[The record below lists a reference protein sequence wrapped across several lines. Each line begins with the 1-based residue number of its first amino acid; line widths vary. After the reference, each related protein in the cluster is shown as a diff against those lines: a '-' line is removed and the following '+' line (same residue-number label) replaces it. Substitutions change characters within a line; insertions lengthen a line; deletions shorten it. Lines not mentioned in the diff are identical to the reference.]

1 MGGIDSTVVAAIC
14 HEVSKKTGIPLI
26 GRSLPIKNK
35 SDEFDVSKLVGE
47 AFCDEFKVF
56 NLSSSYKSV
65 LFDLCA
71 DTGLIKDCKGYDWYW
86 LSDLEELAGRT
97 PIANGNIQ
105 ARCRM
110 IHLYDIASIRKGL
123 VMSTDNQTE
132 YQLGFWTIHGDVG
145 DFDPKCVEIVNR
157 IVKETGCKVVV
168 SSSWRAEANLQS
180 IFDKVGLKFKIHSI
194 TPFGDHRGCEIRD
207 WLASETEPYVYAIL
221 DDDRSMLAE
230 QRKYFIKTNTV
241 TGITDEDA
249 RHVINILN
257 RNDMW
262 NDKLNSLI
270 MESMKNHDAVRTTV
284 LRAIKT
290 EFSNYA
296 TAKNAKP
303 LDNAAEVAIIKKLR
317 DQRIDN
323 AEQYRMVGRQDL
335 YDNEMAESLIL
346 NEFLPEVPDDKVLAL
361 GLVEVCALQGCEDG
375 PKIPKSKM
383 GIIIKELKAM
393 FPAADGKQI
402 ADLVKSCVV

>member
-1 MGGIDSTVVAAIC
+1 MKRINKYLFLDVDGVLNS
-14 HEVSKKTGIPLI
+14 VSWY
-26 GRSLPIKNK
+26 REEWNK
-35 SDEFDVSKLVGE
+35 DHV
-47 AFCDEFKVF
+47 
-56 NLSSSYKSV
+56 Y
-65 LFDLCA
+65 
-71 DTGLIKDCKGYDWYW
+71 
-86 LSDLEELAGRT
+86 
-97 PIANGNIQ
+97 PQ
-105 ARCRM
+105 
-110 IHLYDIASIRKGL
+110 
-123 VMSTDNQTE
+123 
-132 YQLGFWTIHGDVG
+132 G

-180 IFDKVGLKFKIHSI
+180 IFDKAGLKFKIHSI

-221 DDDRSMLAE
+221 
-230 QRKYFIKTNTV
+230 
-241 TGITDEDA
+241 DEDA

-296 TAKNAKP
+296 TAKNAKS

>member
-1 MGGIDSTVVAAIC
+1 MTSGIINDI
-14 HEVSKKTGIPLI
+14 VSKT
-26 GRSLPIKNK
+26 
-35 SDEFDVSKLVGE
+35 
-47 AFCDEFKVF
+47 
-56 NLSSSYKSV
+56 
-65 LFDLCA
+65 
-71 DTGLIKDCKGYDWYW
+71 DCKV
-86 LSDLEELAGRT
+86 
-97 PIANGNIQ
+97 I
-105 ARCRM
+105 
-110 IHLYDIASIRKGL
+110 
-123 VMSTDNQTE
+123 
-132 YQLGFWTIHGDVG
+132 
-145 DFDPKCVEIVNR
+145 
-157 IVKETGCKVVV
+157 V
-168 SSSWRAEANLQS
+168 SSSWRADSNLQS
-180 IFDKVGLKFKIHSI
+180 VFDKAGLKFQIYST
-194 TPFGDHRGCEIRD
+194 TPFRGKEIQE
-207 WLASETEPYVYAIL
+207 WLDSQTEPYVYAIL
-221 DDDRSMLAE
+221 DDDREMLSC
-230 QRKYFIKTNTV
+230 QNKFLVRTNGNV
-241 TGITDEDA
+241 GITNEDA
-249 RHVINILN
+249 NRVINILN

>member
-1 MGGIDSTVVAAIC
+1 MKRINKYLFLDVDGVLNS
-14 HEVSKKTGIPLI
+14 VSWY
-26 GRSLPIKNK
+26 RAEWNK
-35 SDEFDVSKLVGE
+35 DHV
-47 AFCDEFKVF
+47 
-56 NLSSSYKSV
+56 Y
-65 LFDLCA
+65 
-71 DTGLIKDCKGYDWYW
+71 
-86 LSDLEELAGRT
+86 
-97 PIANGNIQ
+97 PQ
-105 ARCRM
+105 
-110 IHLYDIASIRKGL
+110 
-123 VMSTDNQTE
+123 
-132 YQLGFWTIHGDVG
+132 G

-157 IVKETGCKVVV
+157 IVKETDCKVVV
-168 SSSWRAEANLQS
+168 SSSWRAEINLQS
-180 IFDKVGLKFKIHSI
+180 IFDKAGLKFKIHSI
-194 TPFGDHRGCEIRD
+194 TPFGVHRGCEIRD

-323 AEQYRMVGRQDL
+323 AEQYRMAGRQDL

-361 GLVEVCALQGCEDG
+361 GLVEVCTLQGCEDG

>member
-1 MGGIDSTVVAAIC
+1 MTYFISGHRDITPEEFEKFYVPAIVDVIDTCNDNYDDCEFVVGDC
-14 HEVSKKTGIPLI
+14 RG
-26 GRSLPIKNK
+26 
-35 SDEFDVSKLVGE
+35 
-47 AFCDEFKVF
+47 CDEMAANFIANYIKENTDDTECPPCILCIYHMFSEPRFRVGVAGQDGF
-56 NLSSSYKSV
+56 YHVDMVDELNA
-65 LFDLCA
+65 DLCE
-71 DTGLIKDCKGYDWYW
+71 DD
-86 LSDLEELAGRT
+86 
-97 PIANGNIQ
+97 
-105 ARCRM
+105 
-110 IHLYDIASIRKGL
+110 
-123 VMSTDNQTE
+123 
-132 YQLGFWTIHGDVG
+132 
-145 DFDPKCVEIVNR
+145 DPKCVDIINDIVS
-157 IVKETGCKVVV
+157 KTDCKVIV
-168 SSSWRAEANLQS
+168 SSSWRTDSNLQS
-180 IFDKVGLKFKIHSI
+180 VFDKAGLKFQIYST
-194 TPFGDHRGCEIRD
+194 TPFRDHRGKEIQE
-207 WLASETEPYVYAIL
+207 WLNSQTEPYVYAIL
-221 DDDRSMLAE
+221 DDDREMLSC
-230 QRKYFIKTNTV
+230 QNKFLVRTNGNV
-241 TGITDEDA
+241 GITNEDA
-249 RHVINILN
+249 NRVINILN

-270 MESMKNHDAVRTTV
+270 MESIKNHDAVRTTV

>member
-1 MGGIDSTVVAAIC
+1 MKRI
-14 HEVSKKTGIPLI
+14 
-26 GRSLPIKNK
+26 NK
-35 SDEFDVSKLVGE
+35 YLFLDVDGVLNSDEWYHE
-47 AFCDEFKVF
+47 EW
-56 NLSSSYKSV
+56 N
-65 LFDLCA
+65 
-71 DTGLIKDCKGYDWYW
+71 KDHVY
-86 LSDLEELAGRT
+86 
-97 PIANGNIQ
+97 PQ
-105 ARCRM
+105 
-110 IHLYDIASIRKGL
+110 
-123 VMSTDNQTE
+123 
-132 YQLGFWTIHGDVG
+132 G
-145 DFDPKCVEIVNR
+145 DFDPKCVDIINDIVS
-157 IVKETGCKVVV
+157 KTDCKVIV
-168 SSSWRAEANLQS
+168 SSSWRTDSNLQS
-180 IFDKVGLKFKIHSI
+180 VFDKAGLNSQ
-194 TPFGDHRGCEIRD
+194 
-207 WLASETEPYVYAIL
+207 TEPYVYAIL
-221 DDDRSMLAE
+221 DDREMLSC
-230 QRKYFIKTNTV
+230 QNKFLVRTNGNV
-241 TGITDEDA
+241 GITNEDA
-249 RHVINILN
+249 NRVINILN

-323 AEQYRMVGRQDL
+323 AEQYRMAGRQDL